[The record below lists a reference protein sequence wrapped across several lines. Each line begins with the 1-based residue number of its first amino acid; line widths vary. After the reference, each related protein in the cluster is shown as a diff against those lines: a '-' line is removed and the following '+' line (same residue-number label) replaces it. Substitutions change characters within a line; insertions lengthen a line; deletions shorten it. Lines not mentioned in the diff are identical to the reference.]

1 MLHQESFQIVGTR
14 AFSDCLRV
22 EMDKTPRAAVFD
34 SAGGKVSYRALQAM
48 AEAIAAHLP
57 GPGMMAEESIAI
69 CAEKTPDCL
78 AAVLAVLSGGR
89 AYAPLDPAHPDG
101 RLMDILAD
109 LHPSALIVDAS
120 TAPRLAGWAVEAGV
134 PLVDLSEMTGPGA
147 TPQHVA
153 ASGTGLNVVVS
164 QQSLAAVLH
173 TSGSTGR
180 PKRVEI
186 EAHALNVFQDWVV
199 DELDL
204 NIDDCLLSHAPF
216 AFDLSFLDI
225 YASLMSGADLALAD
239 ARTARNGAK
248 LIEMMRQAGV
258 TVWHSAP
265 SALKLVAQTPGHPV
279 LPEVRCVLFA
289 GEPMPAKTLQRLFA
303 IFPNA
308 RVLNIYGCTET
319 NDTFYYEVPRENPP
333 DPLPLGRKLPYV
345 EYLLAGPEGAVIEGK
360 GEGELWV
367 HCPTMMRGYSD
378 PELTARATVQHGG
391 KLYYR
396 SGDIV
401 RRDRAGLIHFVGRN
415 DSIVKL
421 SGVRV
426 DLNEV
431 DGHLNAHPGVCEAL
445 CFITKSGDGTVLNAW
460 VKTKAD
466 GLTSLDLR
474 LHLMK
479 RLPVAAIPRNFTISL
494 MAVPKNS
501 NGKACRRMLAQ
512 NCQSASA

>member
-1 MLHQESFQIVGTR
+1 MLHQDFFQIVGTR
-14 AFSDCLRV
+14 AFADCLRI
-22 EMDKTPRAAVFD
+22 EMDKTPRAKIFD
-34 SAGGKVSYRALQAM
+34 SAGGAVSYRALQAM
-48 AEAIAAHLP
+48 AEGIAARLP
-57 GPGMMAEESIAI
+57 GPGGTGEEIVAI

-78 AAVLAVLSGGR
+78 AAVLAVLSSGR
-89 AYAPLDPAHPDG
+89 AYAPLDATHPDG
-101 RLMDILAD
+101 RLMDVLAD
-109 LHPSALIVDAS
+109 LNPVALIVDAS
-120 TAPRLAGWAVEAGV
+120 TGPRLRGWALDAGV
-134 PLVDLSEMTGPGA
+134 SLLDLSQEVETMA
-147 TPQHVA
+147 
-153 ASGTGLNVVVS
+153 GLESLAHRPNVVVS
-164 QQSLAAVLH
+164 QQNLAAVLH
-173 TSGSTGR
+173 TSGSTGK

-186 EAHALNVFQDWVV
+186 EAHALNVFQTWVC

-239 ARTARNGAK
+239 AKTARNGAK
-248 LIEMMRQAGV
+248 LVDMMQRTGV

-265 SALKLVAQTPGHPV
+265 SALKLVAQAPGNPV
-279 LPEVRCVLFA
+279 LPEVRSVLFA
-289 GEPMPAKTLQRLFA
+289 GEPMPATTLRTLFRV
-303 IFPNA
+303 FPNA
-308 RVLNIYGCTET
+308 RFVNIYGCTET
-319 NDTFYYEVPRENPP
+319 NDSFFYDVPREDTP
-333 DPLPLGRKLPYV
+333 DPLPLGRPLPYV
-345 EYLLAGPEGAVIEGK
+345 EYLLVDGAGKVLEGR

-378 PELTARATVQHGG
+378 PALTEKATVTHGG

-401 RRDRAGLIHFVGRN
+401 RRDRAGVIHFVGRN

-431 DGHLNAHPGVCEAL
+431 DTQLNAHPGVCEAL
-445 CFITKSGDGTVLNAW
+445 SFVTKSGDGTVLNAW
-460 VKTKAD
+460 VKIKSD
-466 GLTSLDLR
+466 GLNSLDLR

-494 MAVPKNS
+494 MEVPRNS
-501 NGKACRRMLAQ
+501 NGKACRRMLAA